1 MILVLFG
8 GSRNEEC
15 VGGDGGGGDVG
26 RHERARYC
34 NVDGHGVRR
43 ASTFRFKAVRLQ
55 ALRRES
61 TGSYYSTENQVFE
74 CVLYAGFAANALKKG
89 RRTLQRHRRKC
100 FVRFRILAGHSHTW
114 VEQEERFFFIPHA

>member
-1 MILVLFG
+1 MFLVLFG

-43 ASTFRFKAVRLQ
+43 AIERAHDDVDLG
-55 ALRRES
+55 AL
-61 TGSYYSTENQVFE
+61 G
-74 CVLYAGFAANALKKG
+74 G
-89 RRTLQRHRRKC
+89 RRTKTIGSVDVSFNKMLSQ
-100 FVRFRILAGHSHTW
+100 VGDEAY
-114 VEQEERFFFIPHA
+114 